1 MLVGSDYS
9 TLAGRENITAVF
21 SWGCKSTSV
30 EILIHHDLLDEDEEF
45 FTAELLSEPDDT
57 DTSATITIRDTVV
70 VLCSFDRSKYTVFES
85 VGHVSL
91 NLNCT
96 SSKPIPHL
104 NYTVQVD
111 TVYGIGNASG
121 ECLYM

>member
-9 TLAGRENITAVF
+9 TLAGRENITAVL
-21 SWGCKSTSV
+21 SCGCKSTSV
-30 EILIHHDLLDEDEEF
+30 VLIHHDLLDEDKEY
-45 FTAELLSEPDDT
+45 FTAELPSEYNGIN
-57 DTSATITIRDTVV
+57 TSANITIRDTVV
-70 VLCSFDRSKYTVFES
+70 VLCSFDRLEYHVFES
-85 VGHVSL
+85 VGSINLTL
-91 NLNCT
+91 N

-111 TVYGIGNASG
+111 TVYGNGNASG